1 MSDKTNDEPVRPA
14 EINADLIAKL
24 HSTLPALLDTIEEQW
39 GGLQT
44 YENHCQRLGEALS
57 RAQARVAELEER
69 LAREKLMRTVAL
81 ACGQEGV

>member
-1 MSDKTNDEPVRPA
+1 MSDTTNDEPVQPA

-24 HSTLPALLDTIEEQW
+24 RTTLPALLDTIEEQW
-39 GGLQT
+39 GGLQA
-44 YENHCQRLGEALS
+44 YENHCKRLGEALS